1 MKIMEV
7 IGEILLSEN
16 VNQAEKLL
24 KTYNIPFDNPEYIEF
39 KNTLLK
45 NNNIGY
51 LGPLINMAQVNKEL
65 INDSTELFKKLNEVY
80 GLMLQNKNLL
90 NNLPK
95 KIHEYTSYYNLIQD
109 INELERKSVLKKFT
123 NLIVDKNLKFE
134 INSLGGDGS
143 SNWKTGFYDD
153 IIYYFKNIDNT
164 PQSKMFTKKINKYK
178 DINDIFDFLNTIV
191 TFHKKGFFY
200 EKYVKKGNGKNI
212 KLVYRDDKNERLLF
226 IVTDSEGIRE
236 IGSPSW
242 CINSED
248 AFNNYNSNDKIQ
260 YVFLDF
266 TSPDIKYSVIG
277 FTMNDENEVSASH
290 LLDDTHINDV
300 TSYLKNIGVLYKFK
314 SINKEIVIIK
324 KNNEKYVN
332 LKSTNYDDKEN
343 YMTYYQNILI
353 FFNINTNN
361 VDYDYP
367 NFHFIETI
375 ESGYDSRGHYLP
387 CLDKENNSF
396 KGWNY
401 LTKTRIQDQYSIR
414 IEYVKKI
421 FISWINEDLSE
432 IKTINLFITRLTHLL
447 DIFKKFKI
455 PIIKNTDYYDDYN
468 NPLFRFSHFITV
480 NLFDNDD
487 LLKIDGSSDKD
498 LINTSLIKVFTRYV
512 NLDEITYNWFIKKL
526 MVLNPKEKVFE
537 IIKQR
542 KNKTSEEY
550 TPVEFHN
557 IKNTTNLKSKLLN
570 KIQKSRREGAIDLTS
585 QEVTYGIQ
593 NGLKLLLVNL
603 YKQLLPYFSEND
615 LDYEHATIYKILGME
630 KDIFEVIKNKKD
642 YTSLNSIEQSIFDIN
657 NVRYGVTK

>member
-7 IGEILLSEN
+7 IGEMLLSEN

-65 INDSTELFKKLNEVY
+65 MNDSTLFKVLNTVY
-80 GLMLQNKNLL
+80 RLMLENKNLL

-95 KIHEYTSYYNLIQD
+95 KIHEYTSIYDLIED
-109 INELERKSVLKKFT
+109 ISELERKSVLKKFT
-123 NLIVDKNLKFE
+123 NLLVDKNLKFE

-143 SNWKTGFYDD
+143 LNWKTGFYDD
-153 IIYYFKNIDNT
+153 IIYYFKNIDKT
-164 PQSKMFTKKINKYK
+164 PQSKMFTKKINKYN

-212 KLVYRDDKNERLLF
+212 KLVYRDDENERLLF

-242 CINSED
+242 CIKSED

-266 TSPDIKYSVIG
+266 TSHDINYSVIG
-277 FTMNDENEVSASH
+277 FTMDVNNEVSASH
-290 LLDDTHINDV
+290 LLDDTHVNDI
-300 TSYLKNIGVLYKFK
+300 TSYLKQIGVLYKFT
-314 SINKEIVIIK
+314 SINKEIIIIK
-324 KNNEKYVN
+324 KNNEKYFK
-332 LKSTNYDDKEN
+332 LKSNNYNDEQN
-343 YMTYYQNILI
+343 YMVYYQNILS
-353 FFNINTNN
+353 FLNIDDDGSYDLFSVINYGEDSMGYSLPCVDEKGNPI
-361 VDYDYP
+361 VKRLSDYDDEKDRY
-367 NFHFIETI
+367 FVRI
-375 ESGYDSRGHYLP
+375 DS
-387 CLDKENNSF
+387 
-396 KGWNY
+396 
-401 LTKTRIQDQYSIR
+401 I
-414 IEYVKKI
+414 KKI
-421 FISWINEDLSE
+421 FISFINKDLLK
-432 IKTINLFITRLTHLL
+432 IKTINLFINKLNYIL
-447 DIFKKFKI
+447 DIFKEFKI
-455 PIIKNTDYYDDYN
+455 PIIKNNTDHYDDYD
-468 NPLFRFSHFITV
+468 NPIFRFSHFITV

-487 LLKIDGSSDKD
+487 LLTINESSDKD

-557 IKNTTNLKSKLLN
+557 IKNTTNLKSKLFN
-570 KIQKSRREGAIDLTS
+570 KIQKSRREGVIDLTS
-585 QEVTYGIQ
+585 QEVTYGVQ
-593 NGLKLLLVNL
+593 NGLKLPLVNL

-615 LDYEHATIYKILGME
+615 LNYEQATIYKILGME
-630 KDIFEVIKNKKD
+630 KDIFEVIKNKKV
-642 YTSLNSIEQSIFDIN
+642 YTSLNSIEQSIYHIN

>member
-1 MKIMEV
+1 MKIIEV
-7 IGEILLSEN
+7 IGEMLLSEN

-65 INDSTELFKKLNEVY
+65 MNDATELFKKLNEVY

-95 KIHEYTSYYNLIQD
+95 KIHEYTNYYNLIQD

-123 NLIVDKNLKFE
+123 NLIVDKDLKFE

-212 KLVYRDDKNERLLF
+212 KLVYRDDENERLLF
-226 IVTDSEGIRE
+226 IVTDSEGILE

-242 CINSED
+242 CINSKD
-248 AFNNYNSNDKIQ
+248 VFNDYNRDDKIQ

-277 FTMNDENEVSASH
+277 FTMNVNNEVSASH
-290 LLDDTHINDV
+290 LLDDTHVNDI
-300 TSYLKNIGVLYKFK
+300 TSYLKQIGVLYKFT
-314 SINKEIVIIK
+314 SINREIIIIK
-324 KNNEKYVN
+324 NNNEKYFK
-332 LKSTNYDDKEN
+332 LKSNNYNDEQN
-343 YMTYYQNILI
+343 YMAYYQNISSFLNMVDDGTYDL
-353 FFNINTNN
+353 FSVINYGE
-361 VDYDYP
+361 D
-367 NFHFIETI
+367 
-375 ESGYDSRGHYLP
+375 SMGYSLP
-387 CLDKENNSF
+387 CVDEKDNPIVKRLSDDDDEKDKYF
-396 KGWNY
+396 V
-401 LTKTRIQDQYSIR
+401 RIDSI
-414 IEYVKKI
+414 KKI
-421 FISWINEDLSE
+421 FLWYINKDLLK
-432 IKTINLFITRLTHLL
+432 IKTINLFINRLNHIL
-447 DIFKKFKI
+447 DIFKEFKI
-455 PIIKNTDYYDDYN
+455 PIIKNNADDYDDYN

-487 LLKIDGSSDKD
+487 LLTINESSDKD
-498 LINTSLIKVFTRYV
+498 LINKSLIKVFTRYV

-537 IIKQR
+537 IIKLR

-557 IKNTTNLKSKLLN
+557 IKNTTNLKSKLFN
-570 KIQKSRREGAIDLTS
+570 KIQKSRREGTIDLTS
-585 QEVTYGIQ
+585 REVSYGVQ
-593 NGLKLLLVNL
+593 NGLKLPLVNL
-603 YKQLLPYFSEND
+603 YKQLLPYFSKNE

-630 KDIFEVIKNKKD
+630 KDIFELIKNKKV
-642 YTSLNSIEQSIFDIN
+642 YRPLNTIEQSIFDMN
-657 NVRYGVTK
+657 SVRYGKDLRFT

>member
-1 MKIMEV
+1 MKIIEV
-7 IGEILLSEN
+7 IGEMLLSEN

-51 LGPLINMAQVNKEL
+51 LGPLINMTQVNKEL
-65 INDSTELFKKLNEVY
+65 MNDATELFKKLNEVY
-80 GLMLQNKNLL
+80 DLMLQNKNLL

-109 INELERKSVLKKFT
+109 INELERKSILKKFT
-123 NLIVDKNLKFE
+123 NLIIDKDLKFE

-164 PQSKMFTKKINKYK
+164 PRSKMFTKKINRYK
-178 DINDIFDFLNTIV
+178 DINDIFDFLNAIV

-212 KLVYRDDKNERLLF
+212 KLVYRDDENERLLF
-226 IVTDSEGIRE
+226 IVTDTEGIRE

-242 CINSED
+242 CINNKES
-248 AFNNYNSNDKIQ
+248 FNSYTRDDKIQ

-266 TSPDIKYSVIG
+266 TSPDIDYSVIG
-277 FTMNDENEVSASH
+277 FTMDDENEVSASH
-290 LLDDTHINDV
+290 LLDGTYINDI
-300 TSYLKNIGVLYKFK
+300 TSYLKQIGVLYKFK
-314 SINKEIVIIK
+314 SINKEIITIK
-324 KNNEKYVN
+324 ENNEKYFK
-332 LKSTNYDDKEN
+332 LMSTNYDDKEN
-343 YMTYYQNILI
+343 YMTYYQNII
-353 FFNINTNN
+353 SFFNINTNN
-361 VDYDYP
+361 VDYGYSNID
-367 NFHFIETI
+367 FIEMI
-375 ESGYDSRGHYLP
+375 KSGYDSEERYLP
-387 CLDKENNSF
+387 CLDKENNPF
-396 KGWNY
+396 KGWDY
-401 LTKTRIQDQYSIR
+401 LTNTRIKDQYFIR
-414 IEYVKKI
+414 IEYIKKI

-447 DIFKKFKI
+447 DIFKEFKI
-455 PIIKNTDYYDDYN
+455 PVIKVAELLDDETIFN
-468 NPLFRFSHFITV
+468 FSHFITV

-487 LLKIDGSSDKD
+487 LLKIDGSSSDKD
-498 LINTSLIKVFTRYV
+498 LINTSLIKVFIRYV
-512 NLDEITYNWFIKKL
+512 NLDEITYKWFIKKL

-557 IKNTTNLKSKLLN
+557 IKNTTNLKSKLFN
-570 KIQKSRREGAIDLTS
+570 KIQKSRREGVIDLTS
-585 QEVTYGIQ
+585 QEVTYGVQ
-593 NGLKLLLVNL
+593 NGLKLPLVNL
-603 YKQLLPYFSEND
+603 YKELLPYFSENE
-615 LDYEHATIYKILGME
+615 LDYEDATIYKILGME
-630 KDIFEVIKNKKD
+630 KDIFEVIKNKKV

-657 NVRYGVTK
+657 NKRDSVTK

>member
-1 MKIMEV
+1 MEV
-7 IGEILLSEN
+7 IGEMLLSEN

-65 INDSTELFKKLNEVY
+65 MNDSTLFKVLNTVY
-80 GLMLQNKNLL
+80 RLMLENKNLL

-95 KIHEYTSYYNLIQD
+95 KIHEYTSIYDLIED
-109 INELERKSVLKKFT
+109 ISELERKSVLKKFT
-123 NLIVDKNLKFE
+123 NLLVDKNLKFE

-143 SNWKTGFYDD
+143 LNWKTGFYDD
-153 IIYYFKNIDNT
+153 IIYYFKNIDKT
-164 PQSKMFTKKINKYK
+164 PQSKMFTKKINKYN

-212 KLVYRDDKNERLLF
+212 KLVYRDDENERLLF

-242 CINSED
+242 CIKSED

-266 TSPDIKYSVIG
+266 TSHDINYSVIG
-277 FTMNDENEVSASH
+277 FTMDVNNEVSASH
-290 LLDDTHINDV
+290 LLDDTHVNDI
-300 TSYLKNIGVLYKFK
+300 TSYLKQIGVLYKFT
-314 SINKEIVIIK
+314 SINKEIIIIK
-324 KNNEKYVN
+324 KNNEKYFK
-332 LKSTNYDDKEN
+332 LKSNNYNDEQN
-343 YMTYYQNILI
+343 YMVYYQNILS
-353 FFNINTNN
+353 FLNIDDDGSYDLFSVINYGEDSMGYSLPCVDEKGNPI
-361 VDYDYP
+361 VKRLSDYDDEKDRY
-367 NFHFIETI
+367 FVRI
-375 ESGYDSRGHYLP
+375 DS
-387 CLDKENNSF
+387 
-396 KGWNY
+396 
-401 LTKTRIQDQYSIR
+401 I
-414 IEYVKKI
+414 KKI
-421 FISWINEDLSE
+421 FISFINKDLLK
-432 IKTINLFITRLTHLL
+432 IKTINLFINKLNYIL
-447 DIFKKFKI
+447 DIFKEFKI
-455 PIIKNTDYYDDYN
+455 PIIKNNTDHYDDYD
-468 NPLFRFSHFITV
+468 NPIFRFSHFITV

-487 LLKIDGSSDKD
+487 LLTINESSDKD

-557 IKNTTNLKSKLLN
+557 IKNTTNLKSKLFN
-570 KIQKSRREGAIDLTS
+570 KIQKSRREGVIDLTS
-585 QEVTYGIQ
+585 QEVTYGVQ
-593 NGLKLLLVNL
+593 NGLKLPLVNL

-615 LDYEHATIYKILGME
+615 LNYEQATIYKILGME
-630 KDIFEVIKNKKD
+630 KDIFEVIKNKKV
-642 YTSLNSIEQSIFDIN
+642 YTSLNSIEQSIYHIN

>member
-1 MKIMEV
+1 MKIIEV
-7 IGEILLSEN
+7 IGEMLLSEN

-51 LGPLINMAQVNKEL
+51 LGPLINMAQVNKY
-65 INDSTELFKKLNEVY
+65 IMNDSTELFKKLNEVY

-90 NNLPK
+90 NNLPN

-109 INELERKSVLKKFT
+109 INELERKNVLKKFT
-123 NLIVDKNLKFE
+123 NLIVDKDLKFE

-153 IIYYFKNIDNT
+153 IIYYFKNVDNT

-212 KLVYRDDKNERLLF
+212 KLVYRDDENERLLF

-242 CINSED
+242 CINSKD
-248 AFNNYNSNDKIQ
+248 AFNDYNRDDKIQ

-277 FTMNDENEVSASH
+277 FTMNVNNEVSASH
-290 LLDDTHINDV
+290 LLDDTHVNDI
-300 TSYLKNIGVLYKFK
+300 TSYLKQIGVLYKFT
-314 SINKEIVIIK
+314 SINREIIIIK
-324 KNNEKYVN
+324 KNNEKYFK
-332 LKSTNYDDKEN
+332 LKSNNYNDEQN
-343 YMTYYQNILI
+343 YMVYYQNISSFLNMVDDGTYDL
-353 FFNINTNN
+353 FSVINYGEDSMGYSLPCVDEKGNPI
-361 VDYDYP
+361 VRRLSDYDEEDKY
-367 NFHFIETI
+367 FVRI
-375 ESGYDSRGHYLP
+375 DS
-387 CLDKENNSF
+387 
-396 KGWNY
+396 
-401 LTKTRIQDQYSIR
+401 I
-414 IEYVKKI
+414 KKI
-421 FISWINEDLSE
+421 FLWYINKDLLK
-432 IKTINLFITRLTHLL
+432 IKTINLFINRLNHIL
-447 DIFKKFKI
+447 DIFKEFKI
-455 PIIKNTDYYDDYN
+455 PIIKNNADDYDDYN

-487 LLKIDGSSDKD
+487 LLTINESSDKD

-512 NLDEITYNWFIKKL
+512 NLDEITYKWFIKKL

-537 IIKQR
+537 IIKLR

-557 IKNTTNLKSKLLN
+557 IKNTTNLKSKLFN
-570 KIQKSRREGAIDLTS
+570 KIQKSRREGVIDLTS
-585 QEVTYGIQ
+585 QEVTYGVQ
-593 NGLKLLLVNL
+593 NGLKLPLVNL

-615 LDYEHATIYKILGME
+615 LNYEHATIYKILGME
-630 KDIFEVIKNKKD
+630 KDIFEVIKNKKV
-642 YTSLNSIEQSIFDIN
+642 YTSLNSIEQSIYHIN

>member
-51 LGPLINMAQVNKEL
+51 LGPLINMTQVNKEL
-65 INDSTELFKKLNEVY
+65 MNDSTELFKKLNEVY

-95 KIHEYTSYYNLIQD
+95 KIHEYKNYYNLIQD

-123 NLIVDKNLKFE
+123 NLIVDKDLKFE

-153 IIYYFKNIDNT
+153 IIYYFKNVDNT

-212 KLVYRDDKNERLLF
+212 KLVYRDDENERLLF

-242 CINSED
+242 CINSKD
-248 AFNNYNSNDKIQ
+248 AFNDYNRDDKIQ

-277 FTMNDENEVSASH
+277 FTMDVNNEVSASH
-290 LLDDTHINDV
+290 LLDDTHVNDI
-300 TSYLKNIGVLYKFK
+300 TSYLKQIGVLYKFT
-314 SINKEIVIIK
+314 SINREIIIIK
-324 KNNEKYVN
+324 KNNEKYFK
-332 LKSTNYDDKEN
+332 LKSNNYNDEQN
-343 YMTYYQNILI
+343 YMVYYQNISSFL
-353 FFNINTNN
+353 NI
-361 VDYDYP
+361 VDDGTYDLFSVINYG
-367 NFHFIETI
+367 ED
-375 ESGYDSRGHYLP
+375 SMGYSLP
-387 CLDKENNSF
+387 CVDEKDNPIVKRLSDDDDDDEKDKYF
-396 KGWNY
+396 V
-401 LTKTRIQDQYSIR
+401 RIDSI
-414 IEYVKKI
+414 KKI
-421 FISWINEDLSE
+421 FLWYINKDLLK
-432 IKTINLFITRLTHLL
+432 IKTINLFINRLNHIL
-447 DIFKKFKI
+447 DIFKEFKI
-455 PIIKNTDYYDDYN
+455 PIIKNNADDYDDYN

-487 LLKIDGSSDKD
+487 LLTINESSDKD

-550 TPVEFHN
+550 TPFKFYN
-557 IKNTTNLKSKLLN
+557 IKNNLTNSKLRLFN
-570 KIQKSRREGAIDLTS
+570 KIQKSRREGTIDLTS
-585 QEVTYGIQ
+585 REVSYGVQ
-593 NGLKLLLVNL
+593 NGLKLPLVNL
-603 YKQLLPYFSEND
+603 YKQLLPYFSKNE
-615 LDYEHATIYKILGME
+615 LDYEQSTIYKILGME
-630 KDIFEVIKNKKD
+630 KDIFELIKNKKV
-642 YTSLNSIEQSIFDIN
+642 YRPLNTIEQSIFDMN
-657 NVRYGVTK
+657 SVRHGVTK

>member
-24 KTYNIPFDNPEYIEF
+24 KTYNIPFDNTEYIEF

-153 IIYYFKNIDNT
+153 IIYYFKNVDNT

-212 KLVYRDDKNERLLF
+212 KLVYRDDENERLLF

-248 AFNNYNSNDKIQ
+248 AFKDYNSDDKIQ
-260 YVFLDF
+260 YVFMDF

-300 TSYLKNIGVLYKFK
+300 TSYLKNIGVLYKFT
-314 SINKEIVIIK
+314 SINKEIITIK
-324 KNNEKYVN
+324 KNNEKYFK
-332 LKSTNYDDKEN
+332 LKSNNYDDEQN
-343 YMTYYQNILI
+343 YMVYYQNILS
-353 FFNINTNN
+353 FLNI
-361 VDYDYP
+361 DDDGSYDLFSVINYG
-367 NFHFIETI
+367 ED
-375 ESGYDSRGHYLP
+375 SMGYSLP
-387 CLDKENNSF
+387 CVDE
-396 KGWNY
+396 KGNPIDNGLGEFTY
-401 LTKTRIQDQYSIR
+401 GEDMYFVRIDSI
-414 IEYVKKI
+414 KKI
-421 FISWINEDLSE
+421 FISFINKDLLK
-432 IKTINLFITRLTHLL
+432 IKTINLFINKLNYIL
-447 DIFKKFKI
+447 DIFKEFKI
-455 PIIKNTDYYDDYN
+455 PIIKNSLEHYDDYQR
-468 NPLFRFSHFITV
+468 PIFKFSHFITV

-498 LINTSLIKVFTRYV
+498 LINKSLIKVFTRYV

-557 IKNTTNLKSKLLN
+557 IKNTTNLKSKLFN
-570 KIQKSRREGAIDLTS
+570 KIQKSRREGVIDLTS
-585 QEVTYGIQ
+585 QEVTYGVQ
-593 NGLKLLLVNL
+593 NGLKLPLVNL

>member
-1 MKIMEV
+1 MKIIEV

-65 INDSTELFKKLNEVY
+65 MNDSTLFKVLNTVY
-80 GLMLQNKNLL
+80 RLMLENKNLL

-95 KIHEYTSYYNLIQD
+95 KIHEYTSIYVLIVD

-123 NLIVDKNLKFE
+123 NLLVDKNLKFE

-153 IIYYFKNIDNT
+153 IIYYFKNIDKT
-164 PQSKMFTKKINKYK
+164 PQSKMFTKKINKYN

-212 KLVYRDDKNERLLF
+212 KLVYRDDENERLLF

-242 CINSED
+242 CINGED
-248 AFNNYNSNDKIQ
+248 AFKDYNRDDKIQ

-277 FTMNDENEVSASH
+277 FTMDVNNEVSASH
-290 LLDDTHINDV
+290 LLDDTHVNDI
-300 TSYLKNIGVLYKFK
+300 TSYLKQIGVLYKFT
-314 SINKEIVIIK
+314 SINKEIIIIK
-324 KNNEKYVN
+324 KNNEKYFK
-332 LKSTNYDDKEN
+332 LKSNNYNDEQN
-343 YMTYYQNILI
+343 YMVYYQNILS
-353 FFNINTNN
+353 FLNIDDDGSYDLFSVINYGEDSMGYSLPCVDAKGNPI
-361 VDYDYP
+361 VKRLSDYDDEKDRY
-367 NFHFIETI
+367 FVRI
-375 ESGYDSRGHYLP
+375 DS
-387 CLDKENNSF
+387 
-396 KGWNY
+396 
-401 LTKTRIQDQYSIR
+401 I
-414 IEYVKKI
+414 KKI
-421 FISWINEDLSE
+421 FISFINKDLLK
-432 IKTINLFITRLTHLL
+432 IKTINLFINKLNYIL
-447 DIFKKFKI
+447 DIFKEFKI
-455 PIIKNTDYYDDYN
+455 PIIKNNTDHYDDYD
-468 NPLFRFSHFITV
+468 NPIFRFSHFITV

-487 LLKIDGSSDKD
+487 LLTINESSDKD

-557 IKNTTNLKSKLLN
+557 IKNTTNLKSKLFN
-570 KIQKSRREGAIDLTS
+570 KIQKSRREGVIDLTS
-585 QEVTYGIQ
+585 QEVTYGVQ
-593 NGLKLLLVNL
+593 NGLKLPLVNL
-603 YKQLLPYFSEND
+603 YKQLLPYFSENE
-615 LDYEHATIYKILGME
+615 LNYEHATIYKILGME
-630 KDIFEVIKNKKD
+630 KDIFEVIKNKKV
-642 YTSLNSIEQSIFDIN
+642 YTSLNSIEQSIYYIN
-657 NVRYGVTK
+657 NVRYDVTK

>member
-1 MKIMEV
+1 MKIIEV
-7 IGEILLSEN
+7 ISEMLLSEN

-51 LGPLINMAQVNKEL
+51 LGPLINMVQVDKEL
-65 INDSTELFKKLNEVY
+65 MNDSTLFKVLNTIY
-80 GLMLQNKNLL
+80 RLMLENKNLL
-90 NNLPK
+90 NNLPN

-109 INELERKSVLKKFT
+109 INELERKNVLKKFT

-153 IIYYFKNIDNT
+153 IIYYFKNVDNT

-212 KLVYRDDKNERLLF
+212 KLVYRDDENERLLF

-242 CINSED
+242 CINSKD
-248 AFNNYNSNDKIQ
+248 AFNDYNRDDKIQ

-277 FTMNDENEVSASH
+277 FTMDVNNEVSASH
-290 LLDDTHINDV
+290 LLDDTHVNDI
-300 TSYLKNIGVLYKFK
+300 TSYLKQIGVLYKFT
-314 SINKEIVIIK
+314 SINREIIIIK
-324 KNNEKYVN
+324 KNNEKYFK
-332 LKSTNYDDKEN
+332 LKSNNYNDEQN
-343 YMTYYQNILI
+343 YMAYYQNISSFLNMVDDGTYDL
-353 FFNINTNN
+353 FSVINYGEDSMGYSLPCVDEKDNPI
-361 VDYDYP
+361 VKRLSDYDDEEDKY
-367 NFHFIETI
+367 FVRI
-375 ESGYDSRGHYLP
+375 DS
-387 CLDKENNSF
+387 
-396 KGWNY
+396 
-401 LTKTRIQDQYSIR
+401 I
-414 IEYVKKI
+414 KKI
-421 FISWINEDLSE
+421 FLWYINKDLLK
-432 IKTINLFITRLTHLL
+432 IKTINLFINRLNHIL
-447 DIFKKFKI
+447 DIFKEFKI
-455 PIIKNTDYYDDYN
+455 PIIKNNADDYDDYN
-468 NPLFRFSHFITV
+468 NPIFKFSHFITV

-487 LLKIDGSSDKD
+487 LLKIDGSSFDKD

-512 NLDEITYNWFIKKL
+512 NLDEITYKWFIKRL

-537 IIKQR
+537 IIKLR

-557 IKNTTNLKSKLLN
+557 IKNTTNLKSRLLN
-570 KIQKSRREGAIDLTS
+570 KIQKSRREGVIDLTS
-585 QEVTYGIQ
+585 QEVTYGVQ

-603 YKQLLPYFSEND
+603 YKQLLPYFSENE

-630 KDIFEVIKNKKD
+630 KDIFEVIKNKKV
-642 YTSLNSIEQSIFDIN
+642 YTSLNSIEQSIFDMN
-657 NVRYGVTK
+657 SVRYGVTK